1 MKTPLILLIP
11 VLAASVSCAGQ
22 AKEAAKYSSSDWVNS
37 PNDRPASPS
46 GGAQAE
52 KETEG
57 VSRLVGRQQTSMPR
71 NVVKSGSMT
80 IQVDSVDQAEKQARS
95 IAETLGGRVD
105 RVTSADLASP
115 QASMDMTLRVPV
127 MKFEGTMEQLQ
138 ALGTRLAKTVEV
150 QDVTEQIIDFNA
162 RLKTMR
168 VQEELVR
175 TMLKRAGSLEDSL
188 TINNDL
194 TRLRAEI
201 ESLDAK
207 RSALASQA
215 AFSTLELKLVQK
227 SSAVAVASTDPNW
240 FQTSWAEAWGAGTSV
255 FRTVVGMLMW
265 LVVFA
270 PVWIVGIVLAL
281 RVIKHAGTSTERA
294 QPARN

>member
-1 MKTPLILLIP
+1 
-11 VLAASVSCAGQ
+11 
-22 AKEAAKYSSSDWVNS
+22 
-37 PNDRPASPS
+37 
-46 GGAQAE
+46 
-52 KETEG
+52 
-57 VSRLVGRQQTSMPR
+57 MPR
-71 NVVKSGSMT
+71 NVVKSGSMSV
-80 IQVDSVDQAEKQARS
+80 QVDSVDQAEKQARS

-127 MKFEGTMEQLQ
+127 TKFEGAMEQLQ
-138 ALGTRLAKTVEV
+138 GLGTRLAKTVEV

-207 RSALASQA
+207 RSSLASQA
-215 AFSTLELKLVQK
+215 SFSTLELKLVQK

-255 FRTVVGMLMW
+255 FRSVVGILMW

-270 PVWIVGIVLAL
+270 PIWIVGMVLAL
-281 RVIKHAGTSTERA
+281 RVIRHAGTSHERA
-294 QPARN
+294 QPATN

>member
-11 VLAASVSCAGQ
+11 LLAASVSCAGQ
-22 AKEAAKYSSSDWVNS
+22 AKEAAKNSSADWAS
-37 PNDRPASPS
+37 APSERPAPS
-46 GGAQAE
+46 DGHAQVN
-52 KETEG
+52 EG
-57 VSRLVGRQQTSMPR
+57 TKGVAQLVGRHLTSMPR

-80 IQVDSVDQAEKQARS
+80 VQVDSVDQAEKQARS

-127 MKFEGTMEQLQ
+127 MKFEGAMEQLQ

-150 QDVTEQIIDFNA
+150 QDVTDQIIDFNA

-175 TMLKRAGSLEDSL
+175 SMLKRAGSLENSL

-270 PVWIVGIVLAL
+270 PVWIVGIVLAI
-281 RVIKHAGTSTERA
+281 RVTRHARTSSERPQA
-294 QPARN
+294 V